1 MAKYR
6 SRHNYKPLKSEQ
18 ETTIGVSMVHPDQSY
33 TIKELMELNGQGIN
47 VSRWK
52 NGYYDGDIEEIDM
65 DDDFPLSKI
74 QYLDLV
80 EQAEQIDASAEMLYR
95 AHEANERKQK
105 KLDVIDQKKGTAMPE
120 DLELANEEESEP
132 AA

>member
-1 MAKYR
+1 
-6 SRHNYKPLKSEQ
+6 
-18 ETTIGVSMVHPDQSY
+18 
-33 TIKELMELNGQGIN
+33 MELNGQGIN